1 MHRDLKPANILINS
15 EGGIKLSDFGISS
28 EKLQTSSFIGSSH
41 YMAPEILKKDKYKN
55 SVDIWG
61 LGICIIEMAEGVPPY
76 LNLNDE

>member
-1 MHRDLKPANILINS
+1 
-15 EGGIKLSDFGISS
+15 
-28 EKLQTSSFIGSSH
+28 
-41 YMAPEILKKDKYKN
+41 MAPEILKKDKYKN